1 MLMDSKNKVFLE
13 KNKVYKDGE
22 LKLDKF
28 NKLDAKLQAEVLR
41 QILEDDIYTG
51 TKELEVDNKYVLK
64 CLKLS
69 CDEEDNDIHLPL
81 GLLVSKKDDIMTF
94 EFQKRVALWFLILLL
109 GALLFTIL
117 GATYSAFNYIKLLDL
132 NKDIDGDGVADI
144 NIDINKDEKPE
155 INIDLNK
162 DDKPDVNIDYK
173 GNREQIFNVVIGDDT
188 LNPTNVKDSNG
199 VCIRNCDTNNDGW
212 PDTNLDIDG
221 DGKPDL
227 DLDTN
232 NDGKADLNLD
242 MDGDKICDLHCDTDD
257 DGVCDEFC
265 IDNWSKV
272 IISQN
277 GSTKIIGNS
286 RVINHSAKLEIVY
299 KDKSDVVVKD
309 ILPDDMEDSKKIPT
323 KHFTVTNM
331 SPYYVMYAIK
341 WQDVT
346 NEFASGNF
354 KYKVTCK
361 NNCKSID
368 FITAPFKDGIFLDKI
383 FIAPGQ
389 THTYDIDFKLQG
401 INEPQN
407 YDQDKMFK
415 AKIQVVYSGK

>member
-1 MLMDSKNKVFLE
+1 MEKQSKIFLE

-22 LKLDKF
+22 LKLEKF
-28 NKLDAKLQAEVLR
+28 NKLDAKLQSEILR
-41 QILEDDIYTG
+41 EILEDDIYTG

-81 GLLVSKKDDIMTF
+81 GLLVSKKDDVMTF

-109 GALLFTIL
+109 GALLFTIV
-117 GATYSAFNYIKLLDL
+117 GATYSAFNYIKLLEL

-144 NIDINKDEKPE
+144 NIDINDDEKAE

-173 GNREQIFNVVIGDDT
+173 GNREQIFNVVIKDEII
-188 LNPTNVKDSNG
+188 NPTNVKDDNG

-212 PDTNLDIDG
+212 PDTNLDLDG
-221 DGKPDL
+221 DGKPDV
-227 DLDTN
+227 DLDTDH
-232 NDGKADLNLD
+232 DGKADLNLD
-242 MDGDKICDLHCDTDD
+242 MDGDKVCDLHCDTDD
-257 DGVCDEFC
+257 DGICDKFC

-277 GSTKIIGNS
+277 GSTQIIGKS
-286 RVINHSAKLEIVY
+286 TVINKSAKLEIVY
-299 KDKSDVVVKD
+299 KDKSDVVVED
-309 ILPDDMEDSKKIPT
+309 VLPDDMKDSKKIPI
-323 KHFTVTNM
+323 KHFTVTNR
-331 SPYYVMYAIK
+331 SPYYVVYNLK
-341 WQDVT
+341 WENIT
-346 NEFASGNF
+346 NEFTSGNF

-361 NNCKSID
+361 NNCKS
-368 FITAPFKDGIFLDKI
+368 FNYITAPFKDGLFLKEI

-389 THTYDIDFKLQG
+389 THTYDVEFKLQG

-407 YDQDKMFK
+407 YDQDKVFK
-415 AKIQVVYSGK
+415 GKIQVVYGG